1 MDTTKLLLILIAS
14 ILLFVVGGVSNIAKE
29 LWSIKEILR
38 DMRSEI
44 MFGKKNNEDEEHDE
58 ID

>member
-29 LWSIKEILR
+29 LWDIKEIVR
-38 DMRSEI
+38 DIRSQMI
-44 MFGKKNNEDEEHDE
+44 FDKKDNEDEEHNEMD
-58 ID
+58 

>member
-29 LWSIKEILR
+29 LWDIKEILR
-38 DMRSEI
+38 DIRSQ
-44 MFGKKNNEDEEHDE
+44 MLFGKKDDEEDDYDE
-58 ID
+58 MD

>member
-29 LWSIKEILR
+29 LWDIKEIFR
-38 DMRSEI
+38 DIRSE
-44 MFGKKNNEDEEHDE
+44 MLFGKKDDEDE
-58 ID
+58 